1 MGVKCQRK
9 KEEEEKHNVMLWSRL
24 IVRLRKAGG
33 VDTRYKRGIHTTT
46 GRRRTI
52 DNRRCIS
59 FDLPNIAK
67 KTLTVHYWMSA

>member
-1 MGVKCQRK
+1 MSM
-9 KEEEEKHNVMLWSRL
+9 EKGGRG
-24 IVRLRKAGG
+24 KAQCDVVVASDGQAQKGG
-33 VDTRYKRGIHTTT
+33 WVDTRYKRGIHTTT

-67 KTLTVHYWMSA
+67 KTLTTVHYWMSA